1 MPLTVHASSPAQA
14 NVFAAV
20 AEERKFQDQKWGTI
34 TEHPHDVGAWLT
46 IMRSLLT
53 DAERA
58 YMSQRGDLGALDEI
72 RKVVAVGAAC
82 MEQHGPVFRTPSQPA
97 TDSTA
102 WAEAGSTLAG

>member
-14 NVFAAV
+14 NVFAAI

-46 IMRSLLT
+46 IMRSLLA

-58 YMSQRGDLGALDEI
+58 YMSQRGDVGALDEI
-72 RKVVAVGAAC
+72 RKVVAVGTAC
-82 MEQHGPVFRTPSQPA
+82 MEQHGPVFRA
-97 TDSTA
+97 TSEAVADLTA
-102 WAEAGSTLAG
+102 WPEVGSTLAG